1 MWRESEIS
9 YLTLSTLLKKFVL
22 CQIVSLSHDLTENQ
36 KIKMKKY
43 KYLALTD
50 HSGHSKENSLY
61 ALMRTLS
68 KHDKTHSVSVASRG
82 DIRNEPFFN
91 EVENSELYITS
102 VNENFE
108 YESDGQQFTN
118 SETKKSIAD
127 FDVIIMRL
135 PRPVSDEFL
144 DFLTQEAK
152 GKVIINHPHGIR
164 KTSTKQYLLHFPQV
178 CPEMKMVRSAK
189 EVKAFAEHF
198 PIVLKPLREY
208 GGKGIVKIEK
218 GKVHHGDEVH
228 SLEEYLSIIKIELEL
243 DGYLAMKFLK
253 NVTAGDKR
261 ILVVDGQILAS
272 SLRLPAED
280 SWLCN
285 VAQGGKS
292 VPSEADADE
301 IAIINKITPFL
312 KQEGILMFGADTLVD
327 DNGKRVLSEV
337 NTLSIGG
344 FPQAEKQTGRPILQQ
359 TIDLITK
366 YVEAEQK
373 KPFNG

>member
-1 MWRESEIS
+1 
-9 YLTLSTLLKKFVL
+9 
-22 CQIVSLSHDLTENQ
+22 
-36 KIKMKKY
+36 MKKY

-61 ALMRTLS
+61 ALMRTLA

-82 DIRNEPFFN
+82 DMRNEPFFN
-91 EVENSELYITS
+91 EIENSELHTTL
-102 VNENFE
+102 VDENFD
-108 YESDGQQFTN
+108 YQSDGRQFIN
-118 SETKKSIAD
+118 SQTKNSIDD

-135 PRPVSDEFL
+135 PRPVSDDFL
-144 DFLTQEAK
+144 DFLTKEAE

-164 KTSTKQYLLHFPQV
+164 KTSTKQYLLHFPEV
-178 CPEMKMVRSAK
+178 CPEMKMVRSAAD
-189 EVKAFAEHF
+189 VKAFAARF

-208 GGKGIVKIEK
+208 GGKGVVKIEK
-218 GKVHHGDEVH
+218 GTVYHGDEIL
-228 SLEEYLSIIKIELEL
+228 SLEEYLSLIKFELEL

-253 NVTAGDKR
+253 NVTEGDKR
-261 ILVVDGQILAS
+261 ILVVDGKILAA

-292 VPSEADADE
+292 VLSEANADE
-301 IAIINKITPFL
+301 IKIINKITPFL
-312 KQEGILMFGADTLVD
+312 KQEGVLIFGADTLVD

-366 YVEAEQK
+366 YVEAQVKE
-373 KPFNG
+373 PFNG